1 MPIHVNRDAQ
11 NAPPGSHR
19 DATGLSALPQG
30 SVHLRHYDCME
41 SRETIAHAA
50 AGEHELIGRRTAIA
64 LAAIVATGLALRL
77 GYLTHALAMPGFAWE
92 DPDMYMRQALRLARD
107 DGWRWTFDAVTHT
120 LNRQR
125 HALPPMYPVFLSGF
139 ALFPG
144 FPVTALVGQAVLGAL
159 AVVLVF
165 DMGRLVHSVRAGLIA
180 AAGFAIW
187 VPNIFNVWST
197 SQETLYIP
205 LVLLAFVVLGRAVR
219 ARAPAAFALAGV
231 IWGVAALTRS
241 MPLFYLVPAAVLYV
255 VMGRDRGRRAR
266 EAIALAAGFLL
277 LVAPYSVA
285 LSRHF
290 GQPAIVDTHGSL
302 HFEAR
307 TDGRTPGLFETAAA
321 AVGEVA
327 ADPAAYVAGVVDR
340 TRSLLHVN
348 GGRILQ
354 IYVVAA
360 GKAGA
365 FGWKTLVHA
374 GADGILLVSALLAG
388 AGAAICRGGQFAALL
403 LLWAAVNLGI
413 ATLGGF
419 GGARLR
425 TPFEPMLMVLAAV
438 CFAGGV
444 HVRRRSVVV
453 AGIVPGLLAA
463 AAILPQVPRSLAA
476 WPDYGITWPSIFRR
490 DAGIAQHR
498 TGFNLPLSA
507 LGGRAAGTFTLA
519 AAPEG
524 RAPAVV
530 AVRVDGVHV
539 QTVQIALG
547 STARVA
553 VRSGRHA
560 LAYVELD
567 ADREAA
573 PLTVSVGAPGS

>member
-1 MPIHVNRDAQ
+1 MD
-11 NAPPGSHR
+11 
-19 DATGLSALPQG
+19 
-30 SVHLRHYDCME
+30 
-41 SRETIAHAA
+41 SRRTTARAA
-50 AGEHELIGRRTAIA
+50 AGERELIGRQTAIA

-77 GYLTHALAMPGFAWE
+77 GYLTYALATPGFEWQ
-92 DPDMYMRQALRLARD
+92 DPDLYMRQALRLTRD

-125 HALPPMYPVFLSGF
+125 HALPPMYPVFLSVF

-144 FPVTALVGQAVLGAL
+144 FPVSALVAQAALGAL
-159 AVVLVF
+159 AILLMF
-165 DMGRLVHSVRAGLIA
+165 ELGRLVHSARAGLIA

-205 LVLLAFVVLGRAVR
+205 LVLLAFVALGRAMR
-219 ARAPAAFALAGV
+219 ARSPALFALAGV

-241 MPLFYLVPAAVLYV
+241 MPLFFLVPAAGLYV

-266 EAIALAAGFLL
+266 ETIALAAGFLL

-307 TDGRTPGLFETAAA
+307 TDGRTPGLLETAAA
-321 AVGEVA
+321 AAGEIG
-327 ADPAAYVAGVVDR
+327 ADPSAYIAGVVDR

-354 IYVVAA
+354 IYVAA
-360 GKAGA
+360 ATEVRAFAWKA
-365 FGWKTLVHA
+365 LVHA
-374 GADGILLVSALLAG
+374 GADGILIVSALFAG
-388 AGAAICRGGQFAALL
+388 VGAAICRGGQVAALL

-444 HVRRRSVVV
+444 HVRRRVVV
-453 AGIVPGLLAA
+453 AAGIVPGLLAA
-463 AAILPQVPRSLAA
+463 AAILPQVPRSLGA
-476 WPDYGITWPSIFRR
+476 WPDYGIAWPSIFRR
-490 DAGIAQHR
+490 DAGTATNR
-498 TGFNLPLSA
+498 AGFNLPLA
-507 LGGRAAGTFTLA
+507 VRGGRPAGTFTV
-519 AAPEG
+519 AAPG
-524 RAPAVV
+524 SRAPALV

-539 QTVQIALG
+539 QTVQVATR
-547 STARVA
+547 SAARVT
-553 VRSGRHA
+553 VRSGRHG
-560 LAYVELD
+560 LAYVELK
-567 ADREAA
+567 ADRGVA
-573 PLTVSVGAPGS
+573 PLSVRVGAPGS